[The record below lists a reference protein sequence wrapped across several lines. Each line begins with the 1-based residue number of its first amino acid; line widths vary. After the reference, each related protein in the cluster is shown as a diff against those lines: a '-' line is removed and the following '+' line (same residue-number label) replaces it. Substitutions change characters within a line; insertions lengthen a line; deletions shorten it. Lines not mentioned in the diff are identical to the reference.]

1 MISRFLLVLIA
12 ARSCIVSPVFA
23 SDTLDTRSASGD
35 PIVARALVGIHYSLN
50 DRFRS
55 ADSIFVG
62 LASDFVSSPI
72 GPLFAAGNAQ
82 AEMLDSESLVRLQ
95 DFERYVAEAESRARR
110 SDTASVSP
118 AGAEFVLGVAA
129 GYRAVYESKWG
140 GMFAALKQGLRAK
153 RHFKQA
159 LELDS
164 SLCDANLGLGTYYYW
179 KSAKTDWIN
188 WLPIVS
194 DERERGLTLLERTI
208 GCGRYARETAR
219 AALAG
224 ALINEGEF
232 TAAIAHAETLATM
245 FPNAKGPLWLKAKAR
260 YAMYEWEAAARLFDS
275 LEARI
280 RATGAGNYFNLIE
293 CAYYRAQCHWG
304 AGNYRKALSEC
315 GKAITYPADQD
326 TKKRARENLDE
337 LRRMQRKLVKMLEI

>member
-1 MISRFLLVLIA
+1 MTLRAL
-12 ARSCIVSPVFA
+12 IVSIATMACITSFVFA
-23 SDTLDTRSASGD
+23 SDAPDTLPASED
-35 PIVARALVGIHYSLN
+35 SIAARALVGVRYSLN
-50 DRFRS
+50 DRFRT
-55 ADSIFVG
+55 ADSIFAGV
-62 LASDFVSSPI
+62 ASDFVTSPI
-72 GPLFAAGNAQ
+72 GPLFAAGNVQ
-82 AEMLDSESLVRLQ
+82 AEMLDTESLARLR
-95 DFERYVAEAESRARR
+95 DFEQYVTEAESRARR
-110 SDTASVSP
+110 SDTTHFSNAE
-118 AGAEFVLGVAA
+118 AEFVLGVAA

-153 RHFKQA
+153 RHFQRA

-188 WLPIVS
+188 WLPIVA
-194 DERERGLTLLERTI
+194 DERERGLELLERTI

-219 AALAG
+219 TALAS

-245 FPNAKGPLWLKAKAR
+245 FSNAKGPLWLKAKAR
-260 YAMYEWEAAARLFDS
+260 YSMYEWDAAARLFDS

-280 RATGAGNYFNLIE
+280 RAAGVGNYFNLIE

-304 AGNYRKALSEC
+304 AGNYRDALSEC
-315 GKAITYPADQD
+315 GRAITYPADQE
-326 TKKRARENLDE
+326 TKKRQRKHLDE
-337 LRRMQRKLVKMLEI
+337 LRRMQRKLVKMLEK